1 MTPIVDK
8 VLLTAAAVTNLQ
20 WGVLETG
27 LELWT
32 VPLMI
37 CGRVGGGLKGEMCR
51 EPVMIRKIEG
61 GK

>member
-37 CGRVGGGLKGEMCR
+37 GGKGWGWIVGGDVCVCAESMW
-51 EPVMIRKIEG
+51 
-61 GK
+61 